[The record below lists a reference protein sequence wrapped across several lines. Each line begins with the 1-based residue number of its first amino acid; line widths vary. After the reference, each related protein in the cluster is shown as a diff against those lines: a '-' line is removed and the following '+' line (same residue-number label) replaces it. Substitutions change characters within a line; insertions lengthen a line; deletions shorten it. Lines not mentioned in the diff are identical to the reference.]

1 MTYPRDMYVSASFF
15 FIIIKKERKGRLIK
29 HVPFGCWKLYW
40 LFSLSFF
47 KYLYF
52 MIFYNFPKEGA
63 MKYRLQKKKKK
74 RENGTPPLSGWA
86 QPPFSVAF
94 YTYTH

>member
-1 MTYPRDMYVSASFF
+1 
-15 FIIIKKERKGRLIK
+15 
-29 HVPFGCWKLYW
+29 
-40 LFSLSFF
+40 
-47 KYLYF
+47 

-94 YTYTH
+94 YTYTHWEAIYTHTPPRFHKK